1 MYRSRNDRGVNK
13 KNTFWNELERM
24 KDKILNRYC
33 VMVIVSKILKL
44 REGEGAEAFGVD
56 EKNKILAKG
65 LGSSVLKGVVGTE
78 TDFNIISF
86 GVVK

>member
-44 REGEGAEAFGVD
+44 GEGGGTEAFGVD
-56 EKNKILAKG
+56 EKNKIGKRIRKFCAERSCGNKNG
-65 LGSSVLKGVVGTE
+65 
-78 TDFNIISF
+78 FQYN
-86 GVVK
+86 